1 MTLRAAL
8 LGCGWIG
15 SEFRTDT
22 PMGIYNHAAAY
33 QACPETEL
41 MAICDTDPE
50 KLNRAGERWK
60 VTGRYPDLGE
70 LLAKSAPEIV
80 SVCTPDA
87 MHFEGVKVVLSAPS
101 VRGILAEKPLAL
113 EADEAKELVEIARSR
128 GVALAVNYS
137 RRYSAGHA
145 ELREWIRSG
154 GLGKIVTVGG
164 FYTKGTLHNGS
175 HWFDLARWMVG
186 EIIEVSGFDLLGES
200 SADPTLDAILRF
212 ENGATGHLQAFDASA
227 GTLFEMDI
235 LGTQGRVRVIEPA
248 GQFATFHLSESRT
261 FSGYRVFAE
270 GEIRPA
276 RNSDTVL
283 HAVEDLVAC
292 VKHGG
297 VPRCSAEDGVAA
309 VRVARAVSDSARLGR
324 PINLKEN
331 V

>member
-22 PMGIYNHAAAY
+22 PVGIYNHAAAY
-33 QACPETEL
+33 QACPDSEL
-41 MAICDTDPE
+41 VAICDTDAE
-50 KLNRAGERWK
+50 KLSRTGERWQ
-60 VTGRYPDLGE
+60 VPARYTNLEE
-70 LLAKSAPEIV
+70 LLVKSAPEVI
-80 SVCTPDA
+80 SICTPDA
-87 MHFEGVKVVLSAPS
+87 MHFEGVRAALSSPS

-113 EADEAKELVEIARSR
+113 EVEEAEELAKMAHSR
-128 GVALAVNYS
+128 GVALSVNYS
-137 RRYSAGHA
+137 RRYSVGHA
-145 ELREWIRSG
+145 ELREWIRG
-154 GLGKIVTVGG
+154 GGVGRIVTVGG

-186 EIIEVSGFDLLGES
+186 EITEVSGFDMLGETG
-200 SADPTLDAILRF
+200 ADPTLDAILRF
-212 ENGATGHLQAFDASA
+212 ENGAAGHLQAFDASA

-235 LGTQGRVRVIEPA
+235 LGTQGRVRVVEPA
-248 GQFATFHLSESRT
+248 GQFATFHLNESRT
-261 FSGYRVFAE
+261 FPGYRVFE
-270 GEIRPA
+270 PGDVWPA

-292 VKHGG
+292 VKNGG

-309 VRVARAVSDSARLGR
+309 VRVARAVRESARIGQ
-324 PINLKEN
+324 PINLQKN

>member
-1 MTLRAAL
+1 MHFDGVKAAL
-8 LGCGWIG
+8 
-15 SEFRTDT
+15 ST
-22 PMGIYNHAAAY
+22 
-33 QACPETEL
+33 
-41 MAICDTDPE
+41 
-50 KLNRAGERWK
+50 
-60 VTGRYPDLGE
+60 
-70 LLAKSAPEIV
+70 
-80 SVCTPDA
+80 
-87 MHFEGVKVVLSAPS
+87 PS

-113 EADEAKELVEIARSR
+113 EADEAEELVETARSR

-145 ELREWIRSG
+145 ELREWIRGG
-154 GLGKIVTVGG
+154 GLGEIVTIGG
-164 FYTKGTLHNGS
+164 YYTKGTLHNGS

-186 EIIEVSGFDLLGES
+186 EITEVSGFNLQGEA

-235 LGTQGRVRVIEPA
+235 LGTRGRVRVVEPA
-248 GQFATFHLSESRT
+248 GQFAMFHLSESRT
-261 FSGYRVFAE
+261 FPGYRVFEA

-292 VKHGG
+292 VKNGG
-297 VPRCSAEDGVAA
+297 VPRCSAEDGLAA
-309 VRVARAVSDSARLGR
+309 VRVARAVRDSARLGR
-324 PINLKEN
+324 PISLQKH